1 MLQKIAKDAH
11 RSRSEI
17 ESRVH
22 SKDPGSRPASNYN
35 KYGCTGEVQKMDG
48 AVQLRASSVANGRP
62 QSRPNSLELQNGM
75 VLPVAAPAAMTEC
88 SILSANVLP
97 SVSPPAPPVRT
108 AVSLATSD
116 VTADLI
122 ATCPSISLAKSDKSK
137 ATESPVVAAALN
149 SATSEEAGVASA
161 SVSSIPLNRCAAES
175 TTKSPKHATIESKP
189 PESNRNLSGT
199 TVLPSPPPTPPT
211 ALKQRV
217 VESTVAVPSPA
228 RSCKSEGRSGEGTK
242 SSTPESVVDLPP
254 PPPTPPP
261 QFCQAGSLDSPGTLL
276 PPPPLDDEECF
287 DIIPQSVSPPPPMS
301 PPPEDLGVFNAKS
314 DGCSAEQV
322 QSLEPASGVV
332 DGVSIASDVSSATVS
347 SGSTAKSDGVAAS
360 ATTDQPLV
368 RDTRSDLLAAIREG
382 IVNLIFMIARLR

>member
-1 MLQKIAKDAH
+1 VLQKIAKDAH

-149 SATSEEAGVASA
+149 SATSEEAGVRHLL
-161 SVSSIPLNRCAAES
+161 VF
-175 TTKSPKHATIESKP
+175 H
-189 PESNRNLSGT
+189 
-199 TVLPSPPPTPPT
+199 
-211 ALKQRV
+211 
-217 VESTVAVPSPA
+217 
-228 RSCKSEGRSGEGTK
+228 
-242 SSTPESVVDLPP
+242 
-254 PPPTPPP
+254 
-261 QFCQAGSLDSPGTLL
+261 QFH
-276 PPPPLDDEECF
+276 
-287 DIIPQSVSPPPPMS
+287 
-301 PPPEDLGVFNAKS
+301 
-314 DGCSAEQV
+314 
-322 QSLEPASGVV
+322 
-332 DGVSIASDVSSATVS
+332 
-347 SGSTAKSDGVAAS
+347 
-360 ATTDQPLV
+360 
-368 RDTRSDLLAAIREG
+368 
-382 IVNLIFMIARLR
+382 